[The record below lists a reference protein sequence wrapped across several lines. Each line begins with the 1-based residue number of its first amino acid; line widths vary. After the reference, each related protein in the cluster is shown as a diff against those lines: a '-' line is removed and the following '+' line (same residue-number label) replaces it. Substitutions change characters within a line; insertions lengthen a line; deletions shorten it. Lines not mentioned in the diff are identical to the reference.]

1 MARFTE
7 YLLFTRHA
15 PEPLMSHI
23 VSSIAKCKGRFY
35 DPGFAE
41 EKTQTEGLNNMWYI
55 SSG

>member
-15 PEPLMSHI
+15 TEPLMSHT
-23 VSSIAKCKGRFY
+23 VSLIAKCKGRFY
-35 DPGFAE
+35 DPRFAE

-55 SSG
+55 SS